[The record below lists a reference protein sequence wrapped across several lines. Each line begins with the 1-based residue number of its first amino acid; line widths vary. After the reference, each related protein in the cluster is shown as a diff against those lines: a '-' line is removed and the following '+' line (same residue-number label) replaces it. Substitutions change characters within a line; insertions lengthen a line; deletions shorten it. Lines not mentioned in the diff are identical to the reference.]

1 MARTG
6 TVEGI
11 PMFFTELWPRK
22 IIGKNNM
29 DIFITY
35 FNICK
40 SATNNGE
47 FPHARLNK
55 EIGVK
60 NREMIVRI
68 MNTLRD
74 NGFYP
79 LSVTEEGNIKW
90 GVMTKSQ
97 SQIIFEKDLPRYQK
111 MSMKEL
117 QTEGRRGYLQV
128 VENSEVK
135 PAKDYELDFAGK
147 F

>member
-1 MARTG
+1 MERVG
-6 TVEGI
+6 TIAGV
-11 PMFFTELWPRK
+11 PMFFTELHPNE
-22 IIGKNNM
+22 IIGYQNM
-29 DIFITY
+29 EIFTTH

-79 LSVTEEGNIKW
+79 LSVTEQGKIRW
-90 GVMTKSQ
+90 GVITKSQ

-117 QTEGRRGYLQV
+117 QEEGRRGYLQV
-128 VENSEVK
+128 IENAEVK
-135 PAKDYELDFAGK
+135 PAKDYELDFVGQ